1 LRTHH
6 RRSALSRA
14 RRESDQRLA
23 DEAFCDRRHEARR
36 RALGEYSP
44 VNFLLVHSPV
54 VGPSTWR
61 WVANALR
68 EAGHKAVVPNLIAA
82 ATTGDPARFTEAAVE
97 ATNSDEPVVLVGHSG
112 AGAVLPSIAVGLA
125 PRPRLIVFVDAS
137 IPPCEGVF
145 SAGGDFL
152 PTLQELASDGILP
165 KWSRWWDDG
174 VLEAIVPDQ
183 DRRLEVETELPE
195 VPLRFYET
203 LIAVPAG
210 WCANA
215 AAYLL
220 LSDGYRR
227 DADRAMLL
235 GWPVRE
241 RYGEH
246 LDIVTCD
253 RDIADLLLDLAER
266 P

>member
-1 LRTHH
+1 
-6 RRSALSRA
+6 
-14 RRESDQRLA
+14 
-23 DEAFCDRRHEARR
+23 
-36 RALGEYSP
+36 

-61 WVANALR
+61 WVGEALN
-68 EAGHKAVVPNLIAA
+68 EAGHKVVVPSLVAA
-82 ATTGDPARFTEAAVE
+82 ARTGDPARFTEAAVE
-97 ATNSDEPVVLVGHSG
+97 ATDSDEPVVLVGHSG
-112 AGAVLPSIAVGLA
+112 AGVLLPNIAVGLA
-125 PRPRLIVFVDAS
+125 PRPRLILFVDAG

-145 SAGGDFL
+145 TAGGDFL
-152 PTLQELASDGILP
+152 PTLQKLASDGILP
-165 KWSRWWDDG
+165 VWSRWWDDG

-183 DRRLEVETELPE
+183 GRRREVESELPE

-203 LIAVPAG
+203 PIAVPPG
-210 WCANA
+210 WCADA

-241 RYGEH
+241 RPGEH

-253 RDIADLLLDLAER
+253 REVADLLLDLAER

>member
-1 LRTHH
+1 M
-6 RRSALSRA
+6 RA
-14 RRESDQRLA
+14 Q
-23 DEAFCDRRHEARR
+23 
-36 RALGEYSP
+36 
-44 VNFLLVHSPV
+44 
-54 VGPSTWR
+54 
-61 WVANALR
+61 
-68 EAGHKAVVPNLIAA
+68 
-82 ATTGDPARFTEAAVE
+82 DPE
-97 ATNSDEPVVLVGHSG
+97 
-112 AGAVLPSIAVGLA
+112 LA
-125 PRPRLIVFVDAS
+125 PFR
-137 IPPCEGVF
+137 
-145 SAGGDFL
+145 
-152 PTLQELASDGILP
+152 
-165 KWSRWWDDG
+165 DDG

-183 DRRLEVETELPE
+183 DRRREVETELPE

-203 LIAVPAG
+203 PIAVPAG
-210 WCANA
+210 WCADA

-241 RYGEH
+241 RHGEH